1 MLAEP
6 PMAPV
11 RVLMQPWPESRPTTA
26 IAVSSYRRHL
36 QGQQPVM
43 AALAAAHLQDAV
55 REDAALEESYVLL
68 EAF

>member
-1 MLAEP
+1 
-6 PMAPV
+6 
-11 RVLMQPWPESRPTTA
+11 
-26 IAVSSYRRHL
+26 
-36 QGQQPVM
+36 M